1 MGRPCIIHREDSNVL
16 PPSLDDFPIQER
28 DRASIFI
35 NWVALC
41 DIIGRVSKHLAARTE
56 MTQFPFPLV
65 QSLMEWIG
73 SLPGPLCLP
82 FSTGRT
88 SAYDRHTHQLHLPY
102 LTTLTLLYMAPSS
115 QPLPRAYTTAI
126 LSASLVGR
134 IFEDYL
140 ARGSVSF
147 LPGMAG
153 WYISIAILA
162 LLHARQVDCLKA
174 SANEQIEIL
183 LLALREMAKIWHS
196 SKLFLVAFEKLLKGP
211 NSIKDGRSPQ
221 IGRVDTTASSTLN
234 ELTTDDGL
242 NYLDFFPGTTI
253 ETSKLF
259 RILLLTENPPSLFMG
274 AEWASDLGGQ
284 LQHMFDQPYD
294 SIDYDIDLDSI
305 LL

>member
-1 MGRPCIIHREDSNVL
+1 MGRPCIIHLEDSNVN
-16 PPSLDDFPIQER
+16 PPSLDDFPIHER

-35 NWVALC
+35 NWIALC
-41 DIIGRVSKHLAARTE
+41 DIIGKASKHLAARTE
-56 MTQFPFPLV
+56 TTQFPFPLV
-65 QSLMEWIG
+65 KSLMEWVN
-73 SLPGPLCLP
+73 SLPSYLCLP
-82 FSTGRT
+82 FNTGRT
-88 SAYDRHTHQLHLPY
+88 STYDRHIHQLHLPY

-115 QPLPRAYTTAI
+115 QHLPRAYTTAI

-134 IFEDYL
+134 IFDDYL

-162 LLHARQVDCLKA
+162 LLHARQVDCLKTG
-174 SANEQIEIL
+174 ANEQIEIL
-183 LLALREMAKIWHS
+183 LLSLKEMAKIWHS
-196 SKLFLVAFEKLLKGP
+196 SKLFLVAFEKLLQGS
-211 NSIKDGRSPQ
+211 NSIKDGGSPQ
-221 IGRVDTTASSTLN
+221 IGREDTTASSTLN
-234 ELTTDDGL
+234 ELSTDDGL
-242 NYLDFFPGTTI
+242 NYLDFFPGTTV

-259 RILLLTENPPSLFMG
+259 RILLLTENPPSLFTG

-294 SIDYDIDLDSI
+294 NIDYNIDLDAI

>member
-1 MGRPCIIHREDSNVL
+1 
-16 PPSLDDFPIQER
+16 
-28 DRASIFI
+28 
-35 NWVALC
+35 
-41 DIIGRVSKHLAARTE
+41 
-56 MTQFPFPLV
+56 
-65 QSLMEWIG
+65 
-73 SLPGPLCLP
+73 
-82 FSTGRT
+82 
-88 SAYDRHTHQLHLPY
+88 
-102 LTTLTLLYMAPSS
+102 
-115 QPLPRAYTTAI
+115 
-126 LSASLVGR
+126 
-134 IFEDYL
+134 
-140 ARGSVSF
+140 
-147 LPGMAG
+147 MAG

-196 SKLFLVAFEKLLKGP
+196 SKLFLVAFEKLLKGS
-211 NSIKDGRSPQ
+211 NSIKEGRSPQ
-221 IGRVDTTASSTLN
+221 IGRVDNTASSTLN